1 MPGTGRLVTI
11 PAGHGKATRLR
22 TGQRV
27 KLVNTPGTQVV
38 DGWAF
43 NAYDLREY
51 MSMEASR
58 VWNQRLN
65 PKVGDAFVTTQRR
78 PILTLIEDTS
88 PGIHDTVM
96 AACDRYRYGLLGVKG
111 YHRNCQDNMFE
122 GMLELGVTPPFPIP
136 GSFNIF
142 MNIPVLEDRN
152 SLDFRPTKCKPGDY
166 VVFRAEMD
174 CYVAFS
180 ACPQD
185 ILPLLGEGGA
195 PPKDCHFMILD

>member
-1 MPGTGRLVTI
+1 MPEGALVLI

-22 TGQRV
+22 TGQKV
-27 KLVNTPGTQVV
+27 KLINTHGTQVV
-38 DGWAF
+38 DCWAF

-65 PKVGDAFVTTQRR
+65 PKVGDTFVTTQRR
-78 PILTLIEDTS
+78 PILTLVEDTS
-88 PGIHDTVM
+88 PGIHDTVC
-96 AACDRYRYGLLGVKG
+96 AACDRYRYALLGVQG

-142 MNIPVLEDRN
+142 MNIPILEDRN
-152 SLDFRPTKCKPGDY
+152 SFDIRPTTCRPGDC
-166 VVFRAEMD
+166 VVLRAEMD

-185 ILPLLGEGGA
+185 ILPIHGEGGA
-195 PPKDCHFMILD
+195 PPRDCRFVVLD

>member
-1 MPGTGRLVTI
+1 MPGPELITI
-11 PAGHGKATRLR
+11 PAGHGKAARLR

-27 KLVNTPGTQVV
+27 KLINTHGTQVV
-38 DGWAF
+38 DCWAF
-43 NAYDLREY
+43 NAYELREY

-65 PKVGDAFVTTQRR
+65 PRVGDVFVTTQRR
-78 PILTLIEDTS
+78 PILTLVEDGS

-96 AACDRYRYGLLGVKG
+96 AACDRYRYALLGVQG
-111 YHRNCQDNMFE
+111 YHRNCQDNMVE
-122 GMLELGVTPPFPIP
+122 GMSELGVTPPFHVP
-136 GSFNIF
+136 GSFNVF

-152 SLDFRPTKCKPGDY
+152 SLDVRPTKCRPGDH
-166 VVFRAEMD
+166 VVLRAEMD

-185 ILPLLGEGGA
+185 ILPIHGEGGG
-195 PPKDCHFMILD
+195 PPRDCQFTIID